1 MLLGLFGLI
10 DRVVNASLCRIENAR
25 NRWKRWHSWLSIIPS
40 SKNKNTFN
48 RCSSLCILV
57 ISRNTSSNTLNTLQ
71 QAIRIHCILTISTL
85 MLVMSNY
92 YRDLWVIEHARSLCS
107 MVFGVFDLTA
117 LLASAVVV
125 LGCDAVSI
133 VA

>member
-1 MLLGLFGLI
+1 
-10 DRVVNASLCRIENAR
+10 
-25 NRWKRWHSWLSIIPS
+25 
-40 SKNKNTFN
+40 
-48 RCSSLCILV
+48 
-57 ISRNTSSNTLNTLQ
+57 
-71 QAIRIHCILTISTL
+71 